1 MSSLSLKGRVA
12 IITGSSSGLGQATA
26 VLFAQRGCAVVVT
39 GTNEK
44 RLQETLEKC
53 QKAGLKRDQILTV
66 AGDITTHKTREEI
79 VTRTFE
85 TFQRIDILVNN
96 AGALYTG
103 FIKDLEEKDID
114 TTFNL
119 NFKVPVLLSKLVF
132 PYLKETKGTVCP
144 MERSLSLRP
153 FCL

>member
-1 MSSLSLKGRVA
+1 MSEGWPE
-12 IITGSSSGLGQATA
+12 TGPGSSSGLGQATA
-26 VLFAQRGCAVVVT
+26 VLFAQRSCSVVLS

-79 VTRTFE
+79 VTRTFGK
-85 TFQRIDILVNN
+85 FKRIDILVNN